1 MILPQMTPPQLR
13 AATSNDPL
21 CYVKAGPGSG
31 KTFTAAEAFGYLRLV
46 RYRSDGRGICGVT
59 FARSARRELITR
71 VRQRWGPRVV
81 QWPNAI
87 CTFDE
92 LHRRIVRFLIQR
104 ELIDWPGGIM
114 PERAEDSWATHP
126 DATPQPRSRPRLRLG
141 LDKDGHIDIFE
152 TTSQLRAPNPV
163 FVDKTKFGDALASGR
178 CTHTDV
184 RNVLSDA
191 VDIGRHPEL
200 NEAIRDCL
208 AGSFCH
214 LVVDEAFDMNPL
226 DIAVVERA
234 IEAGL
239 SITVVGDPWQSL
251 YEFRGSTPKL
261 VTKLIDGHAFRRI
274 DMPGEHRYKTT
285 EMVELAR
292 ALFDNQPFVV
302 RAAQDGDEFDVV
314 LAHDWGTL
322 WAEDRI
328 LMLPAGKANKID
340 RGLMASS
347 FVLLLNEFVQ
357 ELFEIEAS
365 GVGEAR
371 RALPHPNTSELLAP
385 ALAALRD
392 PTQSEADVW
401 DLLRE
406 AFQPRGGRS
415 WPQPGLTAQKCLA
428 RVMAIARDDEL
439 PVLGLSVHQAKG
451 LEWERVLFLDGEL
464 SSESAQLNVLDID
477 ELSHRN
483 VYVALTRAK
492 STLRVLYVAPDRYG
506 VQRSA
511 IKRVGPDQG
520 GSVAGHDAQVVDG
533 K

>member
-1 MILPQMTPPQLR
+1 MTTPQLR
-13 AATSNDPL
+13 AATSNDRL

-31 KTFTAAEAFGYLRLV
+31 KTFTAAEAFGYVRLV
-46 RYRSDGRGICGVT
+46 RYRNDRRGICGVT

-71 VRQRWGPRVV
+71 VRHRWGARVA

-92 LHRRIVRFLIQR
+92 LHRRVVRFLIQR
-104 ELIDWPGGIM
+104 ELVNWPGGEL
-114 PERAEDSWATHP
+114 PAQPEDSWATHP
-126 DATPQPRSRPRLRLG
+126 DATSQPRSRPRLRVG
-141 LDKDGHIDIFE
+141 LDATGLVTIME
-152 TTSQLRAPNPV
+152 TTSQLRAPTPV
-163 FVDKTKFGDALASGR
+163 FVDKVKFGDALASGR

-184 RNVLSDA
+184 RNVLGDA
-191 VDIGRHPEL
+191 VNVARHPEL
-200 NEAIRDCL
+200 NDAIRECL

-239 SITVVGDPWQSL
+239 SVTIVGDPWQSL

-261 VTKLIDGHAFRRI
+261 VTRLIAGHPFHRI
-274 DMPGEHRYKTT
+274 DMPGEHRYETT
-285 EMVELAR
+285 EMVQLAR
-292 ALFDNQPFVV
+292 ALFDNQPFAVHS
-302 RAAQDGDEFDVV
+302 AQTGDEFDVV

-322 WAEDRI
+322 WSEDRI

-340 RGLMASS
+340 RGLMASC
-347 FVLLLNEFVQ
+347 FVLLLNEYVQ

-371 RALPHPNTSELLAP
+371 RALPRPNPAELLAP

-392 PTQSEADVW
+392 QTKSEADLW
-401 DLLRE
+401 DLLRA
-406 AFQPRGGRS
+406 AFQPSGGRP
-415 WPQPGLTAQKCLA
+415 WPSPGLTAQKCLV
-428 RVMAIARDDEL
+428 RVMQVAREDEP

-464 SSESAQLNVLDID
+464 GTGACELNILDID

-492 STLRVLYVAPDRYG
+492 STLRVLYVPADRYG
-506 VQRSA
+506 VQRSV
-511 IKRVGPDQG
+511 IKRVR
-520 GSVAGHDAQVVDG
+520 S
-533 K
+533 